1 MQVLTGWDCSR
12 SRRQILGWRRVTPGA
27 RPFTPSRK
35 RGRHGF
41 PEKKPG
47 QTSHLHRGH
56 FGSTCSQQSSS
67 VRQGFPGGSS
77 GEESACSAGDQGLI
91 PGLGRSPGEESSYPL
106 QHSDLENST
115 DCNPWGHKESDMT
128 ERIPVASPLHYHCR
142 LPVFMLLWVSHSWI
156 YWV

>member
-1 MQVLTGWDCSR
+1 MNLPTHPLTRLSLQLGLCPCCLPGRLSYPGLLQASR
-12 SRRQILGWRRVTPGA
+12 STRFQVNNKYILAFPSQVA
-27 RPFTPSRK
+27 RGTL
-35 RGRHGF
+35 
-41 PEKKPG
+41 
-47 QTSHLHRGH
+47 TL
-56 FGSTCSQQSSS
+56 
-67 VRQGFPGGSS
+67 GFPGGSA
-77 GEESACSAGDQGLI
+77 GEESTCSAGDQGLI